1 LGTATRLYLVAAIR
15 VLAETAAVHEQGLG
29 RLDGSPATV
38 IMVRATVL
46 VRRGPFAR
54 PRSHTNPVLM
64 PAPSTGSLAVLK
76 MLTELVDVARDEVTQ
91 GG

>member
-1 LGTATRLYLVAAIR
+1 
-15 VLAETAAVHEQGLG
+15 
-29 RLDGSPATV
+29 
-38 IMVRATVL
+38 MVL